1 MMLVGQASELGNK
14 ILAKPPAVEWAA
26 DVRVTV
32 ALHGKDASTA
42 SEFASTGGCRFLIIC
57 V

>member
-1 MMLVGQASELGNK
+1 MLVGPFAQLLGE
-14 ILAKPPAVEWAA
+14 ILDEFLAV
-26 DVRVTV
+26 DVGLTV